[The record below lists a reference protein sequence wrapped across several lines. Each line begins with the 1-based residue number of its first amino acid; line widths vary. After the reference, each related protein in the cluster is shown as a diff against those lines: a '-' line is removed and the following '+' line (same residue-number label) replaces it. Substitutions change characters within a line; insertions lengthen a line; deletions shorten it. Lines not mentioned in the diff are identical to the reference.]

1 LTDTIR
7 IGYLSGLALMAG
19 IVSLLRTSGRG
30 RCGWE
35 PATLV
40 IVACLPPVWLCLENF
55 FHPQDLLAMG
65 FALGAM
71 ACARRDSW
79 IAAGILV
86 TAAILSQQ
94 FAVLVAA
101 PLLMLAPTG
110 RRLAYVGAGVAT
122 AFLAI
127 TALLVTTSLRAAEA
141 ALVGTGNTGG
151 VGTVLAT
158 LNLRGAPLVFSS
170 RVLPLALSL
179 MLSWWVVRRLRSA
192 ALEPVALVSLVA
204 VSLSLRLIF
213 EQALFG
219 YYFMALAVTLV
230 LLDVI
235 GGHIRGSLVAWL
247 AMVTLVFLVGP
258 TTSYGVLNRE
268 PWGNQ
273 AQDLLTVA
281 VILLA
286 ILMITI
292 RVVRSARI
300 PDLLVWLG
308 LVAGAILVWPST
320 NDPLSNRFPT
330 AYWQVVLVLLGL
342 VLAARPLLK
351 QIQQSGERQRLGD
364 VHAAPFPPITSS

>member
-1 LTDTIR
+1 
-7 IGYLSGLALMAG
+7 
-19 IVSLLRTSGRG
+19 
-30 RCGWE
+30 
-35 PATLV
+35 
-40 IVACLPPVWLCLENF
+40 
-55 FHPQDLLAMG
+55 
-65 FALGAM
+65 
-71 ACARRDSW
+71 
-79 IAAGILV
+79 
-86 TAAILSQQ
+86 
-94 FAVLVAA
+94 
-101 PLLMLAPTG
+101 
-110 RRLAYVGAGVAT
+110 
-122 AFLAI
+122 
-127 TALLVTTSLRAAEA
+127 LRAAEA